1 MPTTTIRYDDRLR
14 DEAMP
19 LLDAMGLTLNGY
31 LNLALHQLV
40 VQRRVPFEVRAYPAA
55 DVTNWRAVPDA
66 VPMAHVEGGRVV
78 APADWDDDDE

>member
-1 MPTTTIRYDDRLR
+1 MPTTTIRYDERLR

-40 VQRRVPFEVRAYPAA
+40 VQRRVPFEVRAYTAA
-55 DVTNWRAVPDA
+55 NWRAVPTA
-66 VPMAHVEGGRVV
+66 VPMARVEGGRVV